1 MIMSGQKIGRLGA
14 AAALMLCVSMPA
26 HAVMG
31 CWNPTQVAAAKV
43 RDLQSRLMVA
53 TLRCQSAGADVTQ
66 AYNRF
71 VRANRET
78 IQGANQVLLAQFRT
92 GFGASQG
99 ETQYD
104 HFATAL
110 ANGYG
115 GDATDADICAET
127 AAVADE
133 AAAANGDIAQLVA
146 IEDRFGFASDLPGG
160 QCGITFASAAGGN

>member
-53 TLRCQSAGADVTQ
+53 TLRCQAAHADVTD

-78 IQGANQVLLAQFRT
+78 IQGANQVLLAQFQT
-92 GFGASQG
+92 GFGSSQG
-99 ETQYD
+99 QTQYD

-115 GDATDADICAET
+115 GDATDASVCADT
-127 AAVADE
+127 ASLADE
-133 AAAANGDIAQLVA
+133 AAAANGNVAQLVA
-146 IEDRFGFASDLPGG
+146 IEDRFGFASELPGG
-160 QCGITFASAAGGN
+160 QCELSFASAGGN

>member
-1 MIMSGQKIGRLGA
+1 MSGQKIGRLGA
-14 AAALMLCVSMPA
+14 AAASMLCASMPA
-26 HAVMG
+26 QAVMG

-53 TLRCQSAGADVTQ
+53 TLRCQTMGADMSS

-78 IQGANQVLLAQFRT
+78 IQGANAVLLAQFRT
-92 GFGASQG
+92 GFGDRQG
-99 ETQYD
+99 DTQYD

-115 GDATDADICAET
+115 ADSTDAATCAD
-127 AAVADE
+127 AASLADE
-133 AAAANGDIAQLVA
+133 AAATNGDITQLVA
-146 IEDRFGFASDLPGG
+146 IEDRLGFSSDLPGG
-160 QCGITFASAAGGN
+160 QCPVTFASAEGN

>member
-1 MIMSGQKIGRLGA
+1 MSGQKIGRLA
-14 AAALMLCVSMPA
+14 AAALILCVGMPA
-26 HAVMG
+26 NAMMG

-53 TLRCQSAGADVTQ
+53 TLRCQTTGTDMST

-78 IQGANQVLLAQFRT
+78 IQGANTVLLAQFRT
-92 GFGASQG
+92 GFGNAQG
-99 ETQYD
+99 DTQYD

-115 GDATDADICAET
+115 ADATDATTCAD
-127 AAVADE
+127 AAALADE
-133 AAAANGDIAQLVA
+133 AAAANGDIGRLVA
-146 IEDRFGFASDLPGG
+146 IEDRFGFSSELPGG
-160 QCGITFASAAGGN
+160 QCAVTFASAEGN

>member
-1 MIMSGQKIGRLGA
+1 MSGRVKKGGLFA
-14 AAALMLCVSMPA
+14 AAATLLCVSMPA

-53 TLRCQSAGADVTQ
+53 TLRCQAAHADVTE

-99 ETQYD
+99 EAQYD

-115 GDATDADICAET
+115 GDATDPDVCADT
-127 AAVADE
+127 AALADE
-133 AAAANGDIAQLVA
+133 AAAANGDIGQLVA
-146 IEDRFGFASDLPGG
+146 LEDRFGFSSELPGG
-160 QCGITFASAAGGN
+160 QCAVSFASAGGN